1 MSNITDVDTKV
12 EHLDKYLSGLLSEIA
27 TTNDEG
33 VIRIA
38 ANARWL
44 ERFAFLIR
52 GMCAS
57 VLRQRCQHRLSGGR
71 GRRDRDGVGIQ
82 AQMTRLAE
90 QAGVD
95 RRTLETDARISDTF
109 FVGMDETRLEHIP
122 CLAREYYVV
131 ALSAPDPH
139 AAIRTAVEKRANSR
153 YGLTQFRADVRHLK
167 CVAGTAAAHS
177 VTEHIHT
184 VRVRIPAEVGGLLAE
199 LIAMSQKTRDE
210 IMAEAIRMLHAS
222 LTKRI
227 ARKRRVTDTRRT
239 SAQTQGDRQLELML

>member
-139 AAIRTAVEKRANSR
+139 AAIRTAVEKRADSR
-153 YGLTQFRADVRHLK
+153 YGLTQFRADIRHLK
-167 CVAGTAAAHS
+167 RVAGAAAPS

-184 VRVRIPAEVGGLLAE
+184 VRVKIPAEVGELIAE
-199 LIAMSQKTRDE
+199 LITILQKTRDE
-210 IMAEAIRMLHAS
+210 IMAEALRMLHAS

-239 SAQTQGDRQLELML
+239 PAETQGDRQLELML